1 MKLYEWMDTPGHPTS
16 EKKAFPARGS
26 DCIQC
31 FRCENKGPVKAIR
44 VIYGGAGWENAVLL
58 LMFAQII
65 VGVGYGTIFGPY
77 LRFKFPLYVGWII
90 STVSLPFFFSTA
102 IYFPKKGRPQEGKSF
117 MHTTVVIDS
126 GTYGIVRHPQFLG
139 CMMLMSASVLVSQHW
154 LSAIIGIPTSV
165 WLYKEI
171 PKEEKGLIIRFGE
184 DYKHYMQRIPRMNLL
199 VGIIRL
205 LQRRKRE
212 RKQHVRSG
220 DSR

>member
-1 MKLYEWMDTPGHPTS
+1 
-16 EKKAFPARGS
+16 
-26 DCIQC
+26 
-31 FRCENKGPVKAIR
+31 
-44 VIYGGAGWENAVLL
+44 
-58 LMFAQII
+58 
-65 VGVGYGTIFGPY
+65 
-77 LRFKFPLYVGWII
+77 
-90 STVSLPFFFSTA
+90 
-102 IYFPKKGRPQEGKSF
+102 

-154 LSAIIGIPTSV
+154 LSAIIGIPISV

-184 DYKHYMQRIPRMNLL
+184 DYKHYMQRVPRMNIL